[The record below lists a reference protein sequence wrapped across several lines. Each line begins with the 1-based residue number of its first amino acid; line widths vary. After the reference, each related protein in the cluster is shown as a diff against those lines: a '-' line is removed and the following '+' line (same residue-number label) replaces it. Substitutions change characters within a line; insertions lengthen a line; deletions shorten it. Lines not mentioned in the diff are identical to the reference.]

1 MAEPMRRLSW
11 WRLPFDADT
20 WRRTLYALLAL
31 PVGVVCVPLSILGGS
46 PAAARLQQALASSLL
61 AVRLEG
67 PRPARVDARVV
78 GHALLSLPVNA
89 LAWALTVSLWALAII
104 NIAYPLRPDS
114 DDLSNAW
121 GGPTLAGAW
130 AVHGTAGL
138 AFLLLAP
145 WIVRGMTEMQSRLA
159 WRMLGS
165 PASAGSQDPPQPP
178 HH

>member
-1 MAEPMRRLSW
+1 MAEPMPRAPW

-31 PVGVVCVPLSILGGS
+31 PVGVACVPLSILGGS

-61 AVRLEG
+61 ALRLEG

-78 GHALLSLPVNA
+78 GHALLSLPVNM
-89 LAWALTVSLWALAII
+89 LAWALTVSLWTLAII

-130 AVHGTAGL
+130 AVHGSAGL

-145 WIVRGMTEMQSRLA
+145 WIVKGATALQGRLA
-159 WRMLGS
+159 RRMLGS
-165 PASAGSQDPPQPP
+165 PASAGGQDPPQPP